1 MKSLL
6 SVLAL
11 LFLAGCGHPRVNSE
25 PQFTTKYAVDDAEY
39 GGVPVSKYT
48 EAKMRNLFVYH
59 FEAAPEV
66 IFDDVSRLKGFAE
79 VRWDDNGTGIEDG
92 PGKGVIRWVKLMGK
106 EIREEFMEYDPPNMH
121 FYRIEPEKSE
131 FKFRFKNHIGV
142 VTVEPDGGEGSILT
156 WRIYYDYILRH
167 LSPKTKTM
175 LNIGI
180 SGGLDG
186 LVKTHGGTR
195 LKP

>member
-6 SVLAL
+6 TILAL
-11 LFLAGCGHPRVNSE
+11 LFLAGCRNPRVNSE
-25 PQFTTKYAVDDAEY
+25 PQFTTKYTVDDTEY
-39 GGVPVSKYT
+39 AGVPVSKYT

-66 IFDDVSRLKGFAE
+66 IFDDVSRLEGFAE

-106 EIREEFMEYDPPNMH
+106 EIREEFLEYNPPNMH

-156 WRIYYDYILRH
+156 WRIYYDYILRP